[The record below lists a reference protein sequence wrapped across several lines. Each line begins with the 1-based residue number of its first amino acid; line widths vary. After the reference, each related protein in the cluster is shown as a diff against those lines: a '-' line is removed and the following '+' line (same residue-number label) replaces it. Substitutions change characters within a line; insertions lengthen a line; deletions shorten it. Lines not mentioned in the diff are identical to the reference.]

1 MFVIGVDPERRSQ
14 TAPTLDDQP
23 PLPPTALAV
32 ELGYLS
38 LRVV

>member
-1 MFVIGVDPERRSQ
+1 MFVIGVDPKRRSQ
-14 TAPTLDDQP
+14 TAPLSTTRP
-23 PLPPTALAV
+23 RSSPTALAV